1 MFEQDYVMRLIRQMV
16 RAILKMLFHIDTD
29 SPTEELFKESEE
41 KETLDTLLDLVDKGS
56 INEAENN
63 LSDLTSDGS
72 MSGLKIAL
80 LFYSYLNDKT
90 DDFLEKNDF
99 SREEIKLG
107 LKDVALRYGLDN
119 IAETFLT
126 EL

>member
-29 SPTEELFKESEE
+29 SPTEELLKESEE

>member
-29 SPTEELFKESEE
+29 SPTEELLKESEE
-41 KETLDTLLDLVDKGS
+41 KETLVTLLDLVDKGS

>member
-29 SPTEELFKESEE
+29 SPTEELLKESEE
-41 KETLDTLLDLVDKGS
+41 KETLVTLLDLVDKGS

-126 EL
+126 EW

>member
-29 SPTEELFKESEE
+29 SPTEELLKESEE

-107 LKDVALRYGLDN
+107 LKDVALRYGLEN